1 VELSARIVPN
11 DIEAKANGIR
21 LHDIG
26 KGTHEVRCVLEK
38 GRPKAAIG
46 QPQSLDLRAQR
57 AERAIGT
64 RGDPQFR

>member
-26 KGTHEVRCVLEK
+26 KGTDEARRVLEK
-38 GRPKAAIG
+38 GRPEAAIG
-46 QPQSLDLRAQR
+46 KPQ
-57 AERAIGT
+57 
-64 RGDPQFR
+64 